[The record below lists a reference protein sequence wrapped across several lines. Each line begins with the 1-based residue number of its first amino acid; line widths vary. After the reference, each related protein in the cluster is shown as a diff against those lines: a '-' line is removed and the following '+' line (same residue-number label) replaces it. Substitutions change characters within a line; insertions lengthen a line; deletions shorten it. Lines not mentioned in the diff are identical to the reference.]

1 VEIKKFLP
9 GLLLSLV
16 FVGAFLLGINSLN
29 FGQGAVQAEPAV
41 QTGPRS
47 TSLAPDPV
55 TTAPAQI
62 ATTPPQVTTPEPAPV
77 VTAPIAA
84 TNELIVVDQP
94 VAEDTVVVN
103 TGKAQPKEQ
112 EKEKDSREKGKGQE
126 KEKHEE
132 EDDD

>member
-1 VEIKKFLP
+1 MEIKKFLP

-41 QTGPRS
+41 QTGPRP
-47 TSLAPDPV
+47 TSPAPNLV

-62 ATTPPQVTTPEPAPV
+62 ATTPPQVTTPEPASV
-77 VTAPIAA
+77 VTAPVAA
-84 TNELIVVDQP
+84 TNEALVVEQP
-94 VAEDTVVVN
+94 AEDTVVVN